1 MSAKGPERRPADASV
16 RPSSVIELQQL
27 HKSYEVEGRR
37 VPALQGIDLRV
48 EPGEVFGIIGASG
61 AGKSTLLRVIN
72 LLERPDSGRVVVAG
86 QDLQALDA
94 AGLRAARQKIAM
106 IFQHFNLL
114 SSRTVAQNVAWP
126 LRIAGWEAARIAPR
140 VQQLLARVGLSDQA
154 DKYPAQLSG
163 GQKQRVGIARALA
176 LDPQVLLCDEATSAL
191 DPETTRSILDL
202 LAELNEELKLSIVL
216 ITHEMDVVRRVCDRV
231 AVLEGGRIVE
241 LGPVAQ
247 VFLHPRSDTARRFV
261 LAAEH
266 VDEGEQRDDYAHV
279 AGSLWRLTFFGERTY
294 EPLLGEVAR
303 RANLDFGILAGRID
317 RIKRQPYGQL
327 TIAVS
332 GGDRQA
338 ARQLLA
344 ERGVQVEELR
354 A

>member
-1 MSAKGPERRPADASV
+1 M
-16 RPSSVIELQQL
+16 IELEQL
-27 HKSYEVEGRR
+27 HKSYDVDGRR
-37 VPALQGIDLRV
+37 IPALQGVDLRV
-48 EPGEVFGIIGASG
+48 HAGEVFGIIGASG

-94 AGLRAARQKIAM
+94 AGLRAARQRIAM

-114 SSRTVAQNVAWP
+114 GSRTVAQNVAWP
-126 LRIAGWEAARIAPR
+126 LRIAGWEPARIGPH
-140 VQQLLARVGLSDQA
+140 VDSLLARVGLSAHA

-176 LDPQVLLCDEATSAL
+176 LSPQVLLCDEATSAL
-191 DPETTRSILDL
+191 DPETTRAILDL
-202 LAELNEELKLSIVL
+202 LAELNEELGLSIVL

-231 AVLEGGRIVE
+231 AVLEAGRIVE
-241 LGPVAQ
+241 QGPVTQ

-261 LAAEH
+261 LASEH
-266 VDEGEQRDDYAHV
+266 VDEGDQRDDFAQV
-279 AGSLWRLTFFGERTY
+279 QGQLWRLTFVGDRTY
-294 EPLLGEVAR
+294 EPLLGEIAR
-303 RANLDFGILAGRID
+303 QTQLDFGILAGRID
-317 RIKRQPYGQL
+317 RIKREPYGQL

-332 GGDRQA
+332 AGDRDA
-338 ARQLLA
+338 ARRLLA

-354 A
+354 E

>member
-1 MSAKGPERRPADASV
+1 MTVHVLTGATSG
-16 RPSSVIELQQL
+16 
-27 HKSYEVEGRR
+27 
-37 VPALQGIDLRV
+37 
-48 EPGEVFGIIGASG
+48 IGA
-61 AGKSTLLRVIN
+61 V
-72 LLERPDSGRVVVAG
+72 
-86 QDLQALDA
+86 
-94 AGLRAARQKIAM
+94 
-106 IFQHFNLL
+106 
-114 SSRTVAQNVAWP
+114 
-126 LRIAGWEAARIAPR
+126 
-140 VQQLLARVGLSDQA
+140 
-154 DKYPAQLSG
+154 
-163 GQKQRVGIARALA
+163 
-176 LDPQVLLCDEATSAL
+176 
-191 DPETTRSILDL
+191 
-202 LAELNEELKLSIVL
+202 LAERLEARGD
-216 ITHEMDVVRRVCDRV
+216 DVVRVTRDVVDLADPVSVQSWAAGFQGSADSLIHCAGV
-231 AVLEGGRIVE
+231 VE

-303 RANLDFGILAGRID
+303 RANLDFGILSGRID

>member
-1 MSAKGPERRPADASV
+1 M
-16 RPSSVIELQQL
+16 IELQAL
-27 HKSYEVEGRR
+27 HKSYDVDGRR
-37 VPALQGIDLRV
+37 VAALQGVDLRV

-72 LLERPDSGRVVVAG
+72 LLERPDSGQVRVNG
-86 QDLQALDA
+86 QDLQTLSAEA
-94 AGLRAARQKIAM
+94 LRAARQKIAM

-126 LRIAGWEAARIAPR
+126 LRIASWDATRIAPR
-140 VQQLLARVGLSDQA
+140 VAQLLARVGLTDQA

-202 LAELNEELKLSIVL
+202 LAELNEELRLSIVL

-231 AVLEGGRIVE
+231 AVLEAGRIVE

-261 LAAEH
+261 LASEH
-266 VDEGEQRDDYAHV
+266 VDEGDQRDDHAHV
-279 AGSLWRLTFFGERTY
+279 SGSLWRLTFFGERTY

-303 RANLDFGILAGRID
+303 RANLDFGILSGRID
-317 RIKRQPYGQL
+317 RIKKQPYGQL
-327 TIAVS
+327 TIAIS
-332 GGDRQA
+332 GGDRA
-338 ARQLLA
+338 TARQLLA

>member
-1 MSAKGPERRPADASV
+1 M
-16 RPSSVIELQQL
+16 IELERI
-27 HKSYEVEGRR
+27 HKSYTVDGRA
-37 VPALQGIDLRV
+37 VAALQGVDLRI

-72 LLERPDSGRVVVAG
+72 LLERPDSGRVTVAG
-86 QDLQALDA
+86 QDLQALSA
-94 AGLRAARQKIAM
+94 AGLRAARQRIAM

-126 LRIAGWEAARIAPR
+126 LRIAGWEAGRIAPR
-140 VQQLLARVGLSDQA
+140 VAELLRRVGLSDQA
-154 DKYPAQLSG
+154 DKFPAQLSG

-202 LAELNEELKLSIVL
+202 IAELNEELKLSIVL

-241 LGPVAQ
+241 LGPVSQ
-247 VFLHPRSDTARRFV
+247 VFLHPRSETARRFV

-266 VDEGEQRDDYAHV
+266 VDEGTQRDDYAHV
-279 AGSLWRLTFFGERTY
+279 KGSLWQLTFFGERTY

-303 RANLDFGILAGRID
+303 HANLDFGILAGRID
-317 RIKRQPYGQL
+317 RIKREPYGQM
-327 TIAVS
+327 TIAIS
-332 GGDRQA
+332 GGDLAA
-338 ARQLLA
+338 ARRLLLD
-344 ERGVQVEELR
+344 RGVQVEELR

>member
-1 MSAKGPERRPADASV
+1 M
-16 RPSSVIELQQL
+16 IELQAL
-27 HKSYEVEGRR
+27 HKSYDVDGRR
-37 VPALQGIDLRV
+37 VAALQGVDLRV

-72 LLERPDSGRVVVAG
+72 LLERPDSGQVRVNG
-86 QDLQALDA
+86 QDLQTLSAEA
-94 AGLRAARQKIAM
+94 LRAARQKIAM

-126 LRIAGWEAARIAPR
+126 LRIAGWDATRIAPR
-140 VQQLLARVGLSDQA
+140 VAQLLARVGLTDQA

-202 LAELNEELKLSIVL
+202 LAELNEELRLSIVL

-231 AVLEGGRIVE
+231 AVLEAGRIVE

-261 LAAEH
+261 LASEH
-266 VDEGEQRDDYAHV
+266 VDEGDQRDDHAHV
-279 AGSLWRLTFFGERTY
+279 SGSLWRLTFFGERTY

-303 RANLDFGILAGRID
+303 RANLDFGILSGGID
-317 RIKRQPYGQL
+317 RIKKQPYGQL
-327 TIAVS
+327 TIAIS
-332 GGDRQA
+332 GGDRA
-338 ARQLLA
+338 TARQLLA